1 MESLRGF
8 DVFMEMVAKLA
19 ARRPDV
25 VFLIAGQDR
34 SAYGNDAR
42 VTGTPSFKEWV
53 LGRGNYDPERVVFL
67 GQLPPAELAKLFC
80 PTDLHVYLTVPF
92 VLSWSL
98 LNALSCGATVLA
110 SDTAP
115 VREVIENGINGLLTD
130 FFDTDAMADRAERV
144 LRAPTDYEDPGA
156 AGCQL
161 VRDRYSAS
169 VCLPQMLD
177 LYHGAAARPE
187 EVGGPCI
194 VP

>member
-8 DVFMEMVAKLA
+8 DVFMEMAAKLA

-34 SAYGNDAR
+34 TAYGNDAR

-53 LGRGNYDPERVVFL
+53 LGRGTYDPERFVFL
-67 GQLPPAELAKLFC
+67 GLLPPTELAKLFC
-80 PTDLHVYLTVPF
+80 LSDLHVYLTVPF

-98 LNALSCGATVLA
+98 LNAMGCGATVLA

-115 VREVIENGINGLLTD
+115 VREAIKNGINGLLTD
-130 FFDTDAMADRAERV
+130 FFDTDAMADTADRV
-144 LRAPTDYEDPGA
+144 LRAPADYRHLGA
-156 AGCQL
+156 AGCDL
-161 VRDRYSAS
+161 IRDRYSVS

-177 LYHGAAARPE
+177 MYRRVAARSG
-187 EVGGPCI
+187 EVGGSCV